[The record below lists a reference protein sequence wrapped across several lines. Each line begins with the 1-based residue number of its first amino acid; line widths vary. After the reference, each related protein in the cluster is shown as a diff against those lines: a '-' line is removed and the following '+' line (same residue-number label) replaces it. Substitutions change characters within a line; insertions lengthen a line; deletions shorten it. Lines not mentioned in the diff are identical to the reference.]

1 MMYLKRIIALAVA
14 CPICAGLGGVV
25 GWFVGSY
32 YKPAEVFIGTY
43 EQDLTA
49 YNNFKQFL
57 NDNNYKEDEL
67 ESIDFS
73 SSEILNK
80 ISIGDIAGYAQY
92 KYCNMNEYTSYVAC
106 SKAVSG
112 SLNNQTVISEY
123 IQNGKLRS
131 RENVCTSSS
140 GLVAFGEIA
149 YNFDSTKPITSS
161 TQAYVGRYDYYR
173 CPSKVSFDEENY
185 VCSAEYDQGKRTW
198 SAERMIQTVSFV
210 PEFPFGYNIN
220 NETLK
225 DATRN
230 TKDYKKRDVSF
241 NNTVDIVDGNYVF
254 YLNLNTKATETLAL
268 YSANSTRDQ
277 NDLAAMEKP
286 PEYKNC
292 GVMLTTTKDLK
303 IVNLKS
309 CEDYKVYTKLA
320 AAGTLGYCN
329 VAFSYE
335 KKELHSV
342 NTTTINYFLAEEG
355 L

>member
-1 MMYLKRIIALAVA
+1 MKFTKRIVALSVS
-14 CPICAGLGGVV
+14 CSICAAFGGVF
-25 GWFVGSY
+25 GWFIGSY
-32 YKPAEVFIGTY
+32 FKPAEVFIGTY

-57 NDNNYKEDEL
+57 DEQNVKEDEL
-67 ESIDFS
+67 EKIDFS
-73 SSEILNK
+73 SNLILDK

-92 KYCNMNEYTSYVAC
+92 KYCNMNDYTSYIAC

-112 SLNNQTVISEY
+112 SINNQTVISEY
-123 IQNGKLRS
+123 IQNGPLRS

-149 YNFDSTKPITSS
+149 YNFDSTNTISKS
-161 TQAYVGRYDYYR
+161 TTPYVGKYDYYR
-173 CPSKVSFDEENY
+173 CPSKVTFDEANY
-185 VCSAEYDQGKRTW
+185 TCKADYDQGKYTW
-198 SAERMIQTVSFV
+198 SAEKMIERVSFV

-220 NETLK
+220 NKSIKEGSW
-225 DATRN
+225 D
-230 TKDYKKRDVSF
+230 TKDYKKRNVSF
-241 NNTVDIVDGNYVF
+241 NNRVEVVDGNYVF
-254 YLNLNTKATETLAL
+254 YLNLNSIATETLAL

-303 IVNLKS
+303 IINLKS

-320 AAGTLGYCN
+320 TAGTLGYCN
-329 VAFSYE
+329 IVY
-335 KKELHSV
+335 
-342 NTTTINYFLAEEG
+342 
-355 L
+355 